1 MQNRAM
7 NPDTIAPPQGAYSHA
22 VEAPEGS
29 KVTFIAG
36 QVGVD
41 AEGNLPADFKSQAV
55 NAWTNLVRVLEY
67 NGLGMKDVVKIT
79 HFITDRENLPAYN
92 EVRTEFLGQERP
104 ASTMLIVAGLARPD
118 FLVEVE
124 AVAAIS
130 NP

>member
-7 NPDTIAPPQGAYSHA
+7 YPETIAPPQGAYAHA
-22 VEAPEGS
+22 IEVPEGS
-29 KVTFIAG
+29 KVTYIAG

-41 AEGNLPADFKSQAV
+41 AEGNLPADFKSQAL

-67 NGLGMKDVVKIT
+67 NGLRMKDVVKLT
-79 HFITDRENLPAYN
+79 HFITDPANLPAYN
-92 EVRTEFLGQERP
+92 EVRSEFLGKERP

-118 FLVEVE
+118 FLIEVE

-130 NP
+130 NR